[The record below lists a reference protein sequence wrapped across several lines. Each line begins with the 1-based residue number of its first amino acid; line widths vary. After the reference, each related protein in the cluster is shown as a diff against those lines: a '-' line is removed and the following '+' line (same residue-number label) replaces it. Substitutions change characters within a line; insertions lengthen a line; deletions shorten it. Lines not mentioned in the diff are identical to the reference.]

1 MKQKNNI
8 QRTIKIGKFFNLL
21 TSVFQFR
28 SPNFGLRSSVFGLPS
43 LLLFFFLLLTSCA
56 NKTFNNEQE
65 LWTYLKNPD
74 NGYLQQKNINGYDFS
89 LLYKPTDLLVEQEL
103 GDASTSSAQVKKLRK
118 KYQQYMY
125 FTLSMS
131 RNGKELLST
140 TPKNRQE
147 FGAMVNQLAFGM
159 QEKVHLFTQNKDTL
173 ELLDYNYP
181 RMYGMSQSTTMLF
194 VYPRDEKQLSEETL
208 NFTIQD
214 LGTYTGEVKFKIE
227 TDKIRNEP
235 RLKF

>member
-1 MKQKNNI
+1 
-8 QRTIKIGKFFNLL
+8 
-21 TSVFQFR
+21 
-28 SPNFGLRSSVFGLPS
+28 
-43 LLLFFFLLLTSCA
+43 
-56 NKTFNNEQE
+56 
-65 LWTYLKNPD
+65 
-74 NGYLQQKNINGYDFS
+74 
-89 LLYKPTDLLVEQEL
+89 
-103 GDASTSSAQVKKLRK
+103 
-118 KYQQYMY
+118 
-125 FTLSMS
+125 MS

-159 QEKVHLFTQNKDTL
+159 GEKVHLFTQNKDTL

>member
-1 MKQKNNI
+1 LKQKNNI

-89 LLYKPTDLLVEQEL
+89 LLYKPTDLLVAQEL
-103 GDASTSSAQVKKLRK
+103 GEDTSKEKKTALRE
-118 KYQQYMY
+118 KYQKQLY

-159 QEKVHLFTQNKDTL
+159 GEKVHLFTQNKDTL

-194 VYPRDEKQLSEETL
+194 VYPRDEKQLREETL

>member
-89 LLYKPTDLLVEQEL
+89 LLYKPTDLLVAQEL
-103 GDASTSSAQVKKLRK
+103 GENTSKERITALRE
-118 KYQQYMY
+118 KYQKQLY

-159 QEKVHLFTQNKDTL
+159 GEKVHLFTQNKDTL

>member
-89 LLYKPTDLLVEQEL
+89 LLYKPTDLLVAQEL
-103 GDASTSSAQVKKLRK
+103 GEDTSKEKKTALRE
-118 KYQQYMY
+118 KYQKQLY

-194 VYPRDEKQLSEETL
+194 VYPRDEKQLREETL

>member
-1 MKQKNNI
+1 MKKI
-8 QRTIKIGKFFNLL
+8 TI
-21 TSVFQFR
+21 
-28 SPNFGLRSSVFGLPS
+28 
-43 LLLFFFLLLTSCA
+43 LLLFIVFYSCSS
-56 NKTFNNEQE
+56 KTFDKKQD

-89 LLYKPTDLLVEQEL
+89 LLYKPTDLLVAQEL
-103 GDASTSSAQVKKLRK
+103 GENTSKERITALRE
-118 KYQQYMY
+118 KYQKQLY

-159 QEKVHLFTQNKDTL
+159 GEKVHLFTQNKDTL

-194 VYPRDEKQLSEETL
+194 VYPRDEKQLREETL

-227 TDKIRNEP
+227 TYKIRNEP